1 MKLQDSLYH
10 ITSKNVGESYFSYD
24 IELEA
29 SHTNYKVNSQGV
41 LVMPGVCIM
50 LIAKELL
57 EDAVS
62 KLVTIRAVKNV
73 MFFNELSPVEMPH
86 ITYTFKLL
94 ISDPTTHIVKII
106 ANVSADGIQLA
117 NMSFTCKQN

>member
-10 ITSKNVGESYFSYD
+10 ITSKNVGESYLSYD

-50 LIAKELL
+50 LIAK
-57 EDAVS
+57 
-62 KLVTIRAVKNV
+62 
-73 MFFNELSPVEMPH
+73 
-86 ITYTFKLL
+86 KLL
-94 ISDPTTHIVKII
+94 VSDPTTHIVKII